1 MAEDIRLTAGADLY
15 IQPLD
20 DRFNWHNYFGLEGDD
35 VLRVYNGT
43 VIGGPGND
51 RIERLQSSTE
61 SWMQIGVAYWDSPA
75 GIVANLASGW
85 IDDGWGTRDTVVGVS
100 AVHGSWRDDR
110 FYGDAGDNT
119 FFPNGGHDVIDGG
132 PGYDGLAVG
141 GVPPNSDGSGIWRPA
156 RLDEL
161 DIVVS
166 VDGMTATVTVRHYPR
181 ISYTTGNLEY
191 LILHDADGGPDFNY
205 PLADFIKP
213 QDMAQWAITAGDAWR
228 WNPSSP
234 IGSATTVTFSF
245 VQQAPT
251 AGVGASGFRAFS
263 AAEQQVVRNLLAGT
277 AALSGLSFT
286 EVAETGGQVGQI
298 RFGVS
303 QQAKTK
309 GVSWLPQQ
317 SGAGDQAGDVWMDRE
332 SMADLSPGQEGFA
345 ALLHEI
351 GHALGLRHPRNT
363 DPGEAWAVQLR
374 ELDDRSALS
383 VMSQTPSAD
392 GLFRSEWGPLDVLAL
407 RHLYGSRLQQT
418 GNDVHRLGAREGNG
432 QTTLVDDGGIDT
444 LDASALGA
452 GVSLRLVPGSLS
464 SVGVTAAGVF
474 GVENLALP
482 TSTWIEHAI
491 GTPFDDLVV
500 GNVLDN
506 RLEGGRGN
514 DWIEGGAGR
523 DTAVFAGARSDYE
536 LSNGYGKVFV
546 KARDGTSGFDTLV
559 DIEVLA
565 FADQVVELQLQV
577 LGADVVFAVDED
589 GTLVGRLPGPSDVD
603 RGAISYRLLGAGA
616 HGSASLGADGE
627 LRYTPNR
634 DFWGRDAVPYE
645 IVGAGGSNRYLA
657 HVDVLPANDVAPV
670 GRDGAYLAA
679 SGALV
684 QGRLPA
690 ATDGDGDRL
699 SYSLASDARTGEAT
713 VFADG
718 SFVYRS
724 RTLQLG
730 EDQFGYSVSDG
741 MGGTSSYKA
750 TVSLMAVFAL
760 REGSSAAD
768 DLAAALG
775 GDGYYLREGDDRA
788 TGGGGNDLIDGGP
801 GIDTAAYGGRR
812 ENYTLRREA
821 THWSV
826 TDRTGADGTD
836 SLVAVERV
844 RFGPQGVALDLDG
857 HAGTVAGIIRALMGP
872 AALKVPLYAGH
883 GLQALDGGLSEVDL
897 VALAISV
904 TPLATASHRD
914 FVQTVYRNVTG
925 TTVDAATLNSLVGGL
940 EQGSFTKASLGLLAA
955 QHPVNAQSIDL
966 VGLAAT
972 GLEFTWS
979 GA

>member
-1 MAEDIRLTAGADLY
+1 MAEDIRLTVGADLY

-43 VIGGPGND
+43 AIGGPGND
-51 RIERLQSSTE
+51 RIERLQATE
-61 SWMQIGVAYWDSPA
+61 TWMTIGVAYWDSPA
-75 GIVANLASGW
+75 GIVANLAEGW
-85 IDDGWGTRDTVVGVS
+85 VDDGWGSRDTIVGVS
-100 AVHGSWRDDR
+100 SVHGSWRDDR
-110 FYGDAGDNT
+110 FYGNAGDN
-119 FFPNGGHDVIDGG
+119 FFHPHGGRDLIDGG
-132 PGYDGLAVG
+132 PGYDGFDIRE
-141 GVPPNSDGSGIWRPA
+141 VPPNPDGSGIWRAA

-161 DIVVS
+161 DIVVA
-166 VDGMTATVTVRHYPR
+166 VDGLSGTVTVRNYPQ
-181 ISYTTGNLEY
+181 ISYTFGNVEY
-191 LILHDADGGPDFNY
+191 FRLLNPGFQDTTY
-205 PLADFIKP
+205 LVSDFIKP
-213 QDMAQWAITAGDAWR
+213 QDMAQQAIAAGEAWR
-228 WNPSSP
+228 WNSGSP

-251 AGVGASGFRAFS
+251 GGVGASGFRAFS
-263 AAEQQVVRNLLAGT
+263 AAEQQVVRDLLAGT
-277 AALSGLSFT
+277 AALSGLSFI
-286 EVAETGGQVGQI
+286 EVAEAGGQAGQI

-317 SGAGDQAGDVWMDRE
+317 AGAGDQAGDVWMDRD
-332 SMADLSPGQEGFA
+332 SMADLSPGREGFA

-363 DPGEAWAVQLR
+363 DPGEAWPVQLR

-383 VMSQTPSAD
+383 VMSQAPSAD
-392 GLFRSEWGPLDVLAL
+392 GLFRSDWGPLDVLAL
-407 RHLYGSRLQQT
+407 RHLYGSRLQRA
-418 GNDVHRLGAREGNG
+418 GDDVYRLGPREGNG

-444 LDASALGA
+444 LDASALAA
-452 GVSLRLVPGSLS
+452 GVSIRLVPGSLS

-482 TSTWIEHAI
+482 SGTWIENAI
-491 GTPFDDLVV
+491 GSPFDDFIA
-500 GNVLDN
+500 GNDLDN

-514 DWIEGGAGR
+514 DWIEGGGGR
-523 DTAVFAGARSDYE
+523 DTAVFAGSRSDYE
-536 LSNGYGKVFV
+536 IANGYGKVFV

-565 FADQVVELQLQV
+565 FADQAIQLQPQV
-577 LGADVVFAVDED
+577 LGADAVFAVDEE
-589 GTLVGRLPGPSDVD
+589 GNLVGRLPGPSDVD
-603 RGAISYRLLGAGA
+603 RGAVSYRLLGAGA

-627 LRYTPNR
+627 LRYTPDR

-657 HVDVLPANDVAPV
+657 HVDVLPVNDVAPV
-670 GRDGAYLAA
+670 GRDATYLAA

-690 ATDGDGDRL
+690 ATDGDLDPL

-730 EDQFGYSVSDG
+730 DDQFGYSVSDG
-741 MGGTSSYKA
+741 MGGTSTYKA
-750 TVSLMAVFAL
+750 TVNLLAVFAL

-768 DLAAALG
+768 DLAAAAG

-801 GIDTAAYGGRR
+801 GIDTAVYGGRR

-826 TDRTGADGTD
+826 TDRTGADGID

-844 RFGPQGVALDLDG
+844 RFGQQGVALDLEG

-883 GLQALDGGLSEVDL
+883 GLQALDGGMSETDL
-897 VALAISV
+897 VALAIAV

-925 TTVDAATLNSLVGGL
+925 TTIDAATLNSLVGGL
-940 EQGSFTKASLGLLAA
+940 EQGSFTKASLGLLATH
-955 QHPVNAQSIDL
+955 HPVNTQSIDL

-972 GLEFTWS
+972 GLEFTWL